1 MARSQAGG
9 GRRVDWFAAGLGL
22 VLAVV
27 IQLVG
32 GTLLFGSHRGQLVS
46 QGLLTFGALLAGGFL
61 AGVIG
66 PIGGSAWNG
75 VIVAVGFIVAAEIE
89 LCVIALLSRGHIL
102 IEDVP
107 GVGKTMLAK
116 SLARS
121 LSCGFERLQ
130 FTPDLLPSDVTG
142 VNIYSP
148 STQQFEFRQGPIFT
162 QILLA

>member
-9 GRRVDWFAAGLGL
+9 GRRGDWFAAGLGL

-75 VIVAVGFIVAAEIE
+75 VIVAVGFIVVAELAGAIGPVGP
-89 LCVIALLSRGHIL
+89 LGSAGLDTLGLVVDDVLVLSGGAIGGVSAGLVRRGRAR
-102 IEDVP
+102 ER
-107 GVGKTMLAK
+107 GNEKT
-116 SLARS
+116 
-121 LSCGFERLQ
+121 
-130 FTPDLLPSDVTG
+130 
-142 VNIYSP
+142 
-148 STQQFEFRQGPIFT
+148 RQSV
-162 QILLA
+162 

>member
-61 AGVIG
+61 AGLIG
-66 PIGGSAWNG
+66 PMGGSTWNG
-75 VIVAVGFIVAAEIE
+75 VIVAVGFIVVAELAGAIGPVGP
-89 LCVIALLSRGHIL
+89 LGSAGLDTLGLVIDDVLVLSGGTIGGLGAGLVR
-102 IEDVP
+102 
-107 GVGKTMLAK
+107 
-116 SLARS
+116 R
-121 LSCGFERLQ
+121 R
-130 FTPDLLPSDVTG
+130 TG
-142 VNIYSP
+142 
-148 STQQFEFRQGPIFT
+148 R
-162 QILLA
+162 

>member
-61 AGVIG
+61 AGLLG
-66 PIGGSAWNG
+66 PIGSAG
-75 VIVAVGFIVAAEIE
+75 LDTLGLVIDDVLVLSGGTIGGLAAG
-89 LCVIALLSRGHIL
+89 LVRRG
-102 IEDVP
+102 
-107 GVGKTMLAK
+107 G
-116 SLARS
+116 AR
-121 LSCGFERLQ
+121 
-130 FTPDLLPSDVTG
+130 
-142 VNIYSP
+142 
-148 STQQFEFRQGPIFT
+148 
-162 QILLA
+162 